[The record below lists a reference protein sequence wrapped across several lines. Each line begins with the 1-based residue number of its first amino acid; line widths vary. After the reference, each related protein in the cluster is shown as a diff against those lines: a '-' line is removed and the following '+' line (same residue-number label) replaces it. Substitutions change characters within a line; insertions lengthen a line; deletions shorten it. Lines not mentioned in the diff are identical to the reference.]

1 MAFLVNYLS
10 HAPYVPYLR
19 VLFRY
24 LTYASYLCT
33 LLVLFARLNFF
44 RMGLFSLVYQKLTIF
59 RGLLKAQ
66 QVVLFLCRSENT
78 HKSSRGGENFEAY
91 LKREINLMFLCC
103 IFSFAQP

>member
-10 HAPYVPYLR
+10 HASYVPYPR

-66 QVVLFLCRSENT
+66 QVVLFLCRSKNT
-78 HKSSRGGENFEAY
+78 HKSSRGGKNFEAY
-91 LKREINLMFLCC
+91 LEREISLMFLCC
-103 IFSFAQP
+103 IFSSAQP

>member
-1 MAFLVNYLS
+1 MRLMCLI
-10 HAPYVPYLR
+10 H
-19 VLFRY
+19 
-24 LTYASYLCT
+24 ASYLGI
-33 LLVLFARLNFF
+33 LVTRLIYVLCSSYLGALIFL
-44 RMGLFSLVYQKLTIF
+44 GLFRLVYQKLTIF

-103 IFSFAQP
+103 IFSSAQP